1 MKVEPASGMIRL
13 VQLLTLCA
21 LILAC
26 GSTPGSTSAVRG
38 IVEKS
43 PHAIAMSAFGSPLL
57 SGKVT
62 LLSTDARRVLLS
74 VSLVKILPV
83 LVERQPKSQNW
94 FNFEDTTLFKEVGA
108 YLWFMA
114 AFFVLT
120 LMARREVRNAA
131 IPAPRRKPP
140 PGPWDHVLRRGRA
153 RGRG

>member
-1 MKVEPASGMIRL
+1 
-13 VQLLTLCA
+13 
-21 LILAC
+21 
-26 GSTPGSTSAVRG
+26 
-38 IVEKS
+38 
-43 PHAIAMSAFGSPLL
+43 MSAFGSPLL

-83 LVERQPKSQNW
+83 LVERQPEPQNW
-94 FNFEDTTLFKEVGA
+94 FDFEDTTLFKEVGA

-140 PGPWDHVLRRGRA
+140 PGPWDHVFRRGRA